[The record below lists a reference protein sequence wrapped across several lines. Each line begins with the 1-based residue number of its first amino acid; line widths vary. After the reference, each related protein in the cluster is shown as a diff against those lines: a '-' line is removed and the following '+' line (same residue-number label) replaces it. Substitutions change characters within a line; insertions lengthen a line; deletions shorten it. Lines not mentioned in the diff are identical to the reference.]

1 MTLLATFVAGAAM
14 FVAAPAYAAPPGV
27 TTIYAF
33 ETPGANTGHAW
44 IACTVKA
51 HEAEESTVSGAVKGT
66 GTLDCV
72 YDDGSVA
79 VLPYMSLTET
89 LANPALNVQVQ
100 DHEGE
105 FNTAGLLNIALSSPC
120 GHGTWS
126 SVANGI
132 VNWPAG
138 YDFSDTHVDD
148 ATYTT
153 LNLGDCPQD
162 MTHVPN
168 LYALDPDE
176 ARSALESVGLRLG
189 TVGCCVTTDDAYLDG
204 EVVNQ
209 FIAAG
214 AAVRYGTAVDVT
226 TGYFNPYACGEYAC

>member
-1 MTLLATFVAGAAM
+1 M

-33 ETPGANTGHAW
+33 ETPGADTGHAW

-51 HEAEESTVSGAVKGT
+51 YEAEVSSISGAVKGT
-66 GTLDCV
+66 GKLDCV

-89 LANPALNVQVQ
+89 LANPSLNVQVQ

-105 FNTAGLLNIALSSPC
+105 PDTAGLLNIALSSPC
-120 GHGTWS
+120 GHGAWS

-148 ATYTT
+148 AAYTT
-153 LNLGDCPQD
+153 LNPGDCPQD
-162 MTHVPN
+162 VTHVPN
-168 LYALDPDE
+168 LFADDSDE
-176 ARSALESVGLRLG
+176 ARLALQSAGLRLG
-189 TVGCCVTTDDAYLDG
+189 TVGCCVNVVEEYLDG
-204 EVVNQ
+204 EVVVQ
-209 FIAAG
+209 SIAAG
-214 AAVRYGTAVDVT
+214 AAVRYGTVVDVT
-226 TGYFNPYACGEYAC
+226 TGFFNPYPCGEFAC